1 MAFSAPIWAVTTRNL
16 AISCGPPQIAA
27 RPNDLSPTAVRGY
40 DAQVTTDTAPSAL
53 DELAADYWDA
63 WLAQHP
69 AFATAIGDR
78 RFDDRLEDNSPAG
91 RDAWRSQLDAFEHR
105 LAALSDDSVTAAAL
119 RESVVAD
126 RGHLDAD
133 LEAFNVDP
141 MDGPQV
147 DLLNIPSFQPIRSA
161 EEADA
166 LIARWRDMAR
176 FLGQAGDN
184 LRRGAAEGRIGVRML
199 VTKVIDQLDEL
210 LARPDEDWPLMD
222 PARDWPELREPLLT
236 VIDETIRPAFERY
249 GAVIRDEIA
258 PRARPDD
265 KPGLMHLPGGADAY
279 RLLVRAHTS
288 LVLSPEEIHEI
299 GLEEVRRIDAEFTE
313 LGARLLGTD
322 GLQPTLKAL
331 REDPALHF
339 QTREEIQVVAEA
351 SLARANAAIG
361 EWFGR
366 LPKARCEVVVM
377 PAHEE
382 RHSTIAYY
390 RDPAADGSRPGQYFV
405 NTYAPETRPRY
416 EAETLAF
423 HESVPGHHLQIAI
436 AQELDG
442 LPAFRRF
449 NGTTAF
455 VEGWGLYTE
464 RLSDEMGLLSD
475 EVAGFGV
482 LSFDAWRALRLVVD
496 TGIHALGWTRQQAID
511 FMAGHSAL
519 GENNIA
525 NEVDRYIAY
534 AGQAL
539 AYKLG
544 QREILALRAEARE
557 RQGDRFDIRRFHDAV
572 LGEGALPLPVLRQV
586 VERALV

>member
-1 MAFSAPIWAVTTRNL
+1 MTTE
-16 AISCGPPQIAA
+16 
-27 RPNDLSPTAVRGY
+27 
-40 DAQVTTDTAPSAL
+40 AL
-53 DELAADYWDA
+53 DQLAAEYWDA

-69 AFATAIGDR
+69 TFATAIGDR
-78 RFDDRLEDNSPAG
+78 RFDDRLDDNSPAG
-91 RDAWRSQLDAFEHR
+91 RDAWRTQLDSFERR
-105 LAALSDDSVTAAAL
+105 LTEIGEDSVTASAL
-119 RESVVAD
+119 KEAMVAD
-126 RGHLDAD
+126 RGHLEAD

-147 DLLNIPSFQPIRSA
+147 DLLNIPAFQPVRST

-166 LIARWRDMAR
+166 LLARWRDMPR
-176 FLGQAGDN
+176 YLDQAGDN
-184 LRRGAAEGRIGVRML
+184 LRRGAAEGRIGVAAL
-199 VTKVIDQLDEL
+199 CTKVIDELDEL
-210 LARPDEDWPLMD
+210 LARPDTDWPLLD
-222 PARDWPELREPLLT
+222 PAKEWPELREGLLA
-236 VIDETIRPAFERY
+236 VIGQGIRPAFERY
-249 GAVIRDEIA
+249 RAVIGDEIA
-258 PRARPDD
+258 PKARSDD
-265 KPGLMHLPGGADAY
+265 KPGLMHLPGGAEAY

-288 LVLSPEEIHEI
+288 LALSPEEIHET
-299 GLEEVRRIDAEFTE
+299 GLREIRRIDAEFAE
-313 LGARLLGTD
+313 LGATLLGTN

-339 QTREEIQVVAEA
+339 ETREEIKQVAEA

-361 EWFGR
+361 DWFGR

-382 RHSTIAYY
+382 KHSTIAYY

-455 VEGWGLYTE
+455 IEGWGLYTE
-464 RLSDEMGLLSD
+464 RLSQEMGLLSND
-475 EVAGFGV
+475 VAGFGV

-511 FMAGHSAL
+511 FMASHSAL

-544 QREILALRAEARE
+544 QLEILALRAEARQ
-557 RQGDRFDIRRFHDAV
+557 RQGDRFDIRRFHDTV
-572 LGEGALPLPVLRQV
+572 LTEGALPLPVLRQV
-586 VERALV
+586 VERALA

>member
-1 MAFSAPIWAVTTRNL
+1 
-16 AISCGPPQIAA
+16 
-27 RPNDLSPTAVRGY
+27 
-40 DAQVTTDTAPSAL
+40 VTTDRL

-63 WLAQHP
+63 WLGQHP
-69 AFATAIGDR
+69 TFATAIGDR
-78 RFDDRLEDNSPAG
+78 RFDDRLEDNSPAA
-91 RDAWRSQLDAFEHR
+91 RDAWRTQLDSFEQR
-105 LAALSDDSVTAAAL
+105 LAEIGDDSVTASAL
-119 RESVVAD
+119 KEAMVAD
-126 RGHLDAD
+126 GGHLEAD

-147 DLLNIPSFQPIRSA
+147 ALLNIPSYQVIRSA
-161 EEADA
+161 DEADG
-166 LIARWRDMAR
+166 LLARWRDMPR
-176 FLGQAGDN
+176 YLDQAGDN
-184 LRRGAAEGRIGVRML
+184 LRRGAAEGRIGVAAL
-199 VTKVIDQLDEL
+199 CTKVIDELDEL
-210 LARPDEDWPLMD
+210 LARPDTDWPLLD
-222 PARDWPELREPLLT
+222 PATEWPDLREGLLAVT
-236 VIDETIRPAFERY
+236 GEEIRPAFERY
-249 GAVIRDEIA
+249 RAVIADEIA
-258 PRARPDD
+258 PKARSDD
-265 KPGLMHLPGGADAY
+265 APGLMHLPGGAEAY

-288 LVLSPEEIHEI
+288 LALSPEEIHEI
-299 GLEEVRRIDAEFTE
+299 GLEEIRRIDAEFTE
-313 LGARLLGTD
+313 LGARLLGTN
-322 GLQPTLKAL
+322 GLQPTLTAL

-339 QTREEIQVVAEA
+339 ETREEIREVAEA
-351 SLARANAAIG
+351 SLARANDAIG

-366 LPKARCEVVVM
+366 LPKARCEVVAM

-382 RHSTIAYY
+382 KHSTIAYY

-449 NGTTAF
+449 NGTTAYI
-455 VEGWGLYTE
+455 EGWGLYTE
-464 RLSDEMGLLSD
+464 RLSQEMGLLSD

-496 TGIHALGWTRQQAID
+496 TGMHALGWSRQRAID
-511 FMAGHSAL
+511 FMVEHSAL
-519 GENNIA
+519 GENNVA

-544 QREILALRAEARE
+544 QLEILALRSEARE

-572 LGEGALPLPVLRQV
+572 LSEGALPLPVLRQV
-586 VERALV
+586 VENELA

>member
-1 MAFSAPIWAVTTRNL
+1 
-16 AISCGPPQIAA
+16 
-27 RPNDLSPTAVRGY
+27 
-40 DAQVTTDTAPSAL
+40 VTTDAL
-53 DELAADYWDA
+53 DQLAADYWDA

-69 AFATAIGDR
+69 TFATAIGDR

-91 RDAWRSQLDAFEHR
+91 RDAWRTQLDSFERR
-105 LAALSDDSVTAAAL
+105 LAEIGDDSVTAAAL
-119 RESVVAD
+119 TESMVAD

-147 DLLNIPSFQPIRSA
+147 DLLNIASFQPIRST

-166 LIARWRDMAR
+166 LLARWRDMPR
-176 FLGQAGDN
+176 YLDQAGEN
-184 LRRGAAEGRIGVRML
+184 LRRGAADGRIGVGTL
-199 VTKVIDQLDEL
+199 CTKVIDELDEL
-210 LARPDEDWPLMD
+210 LARPDTDWPLLD
-222 PARDWPELREPLLT
+222 PAKEWPDLREGLLA
-236 VIDETIRPAFERY
+236 VIGEEIRPAFERY
-249 GAVIRDEIA
+249 RAVIADEIA
-258 PRARPDD
+258 PKARSNDR
-265 KPGLMHLPGGADAY
+265 PGLMHLPGGAEAY

-288 LVLSPEEIHEI
+288 LALSPEEIHEI
-299 GLEEVRRIDAEFTE
+299 GLEEIRRIDAEFTK
-313 LGARLLGTD
+313 LGARLLGTN
-322 GLQPTLKAL
+322 GLQPTLTAL

-339 QTREEIQVVAEA
+339 ETREEIKQVAEA

-361 EWFGR
+361 DWFGR

-382 RHSTIAYY
+382 KHSTIAYY

-464 RLSDEMGLLSD
+464 RLSEEMGLLSN

-496 TGIHALGWTRQQAID
+496 TGMHALGWSRQRAID
-511 FMAGHSAL
+511 FMVEHSAL
-519 GENNIA
+519 GENNVA

-544 QREILALRAEARE
+544 QLEILALRSQARE

-572 LGEGALPLPVLRQV
+572 LSEGALPLPVLRQV
-586 VERALV
+586 VENELA

>member
-1 MAFSAPIWAVTTRNL
+1 MTTE
-16 AISCGPPQIAA
+16 
-27 RPNDLSPTAVRGY
+27 
-40 DAQVTTDTAPSAL
+40 AL
-53 DELAADYWDA
+53 DQLAAEYWDA

-69 AFATAIGDR
+69 TFATAIGDR
-78 RFDDRLEDNSPAG
+78 RFDDRLDDNSPAG
-91 RDAWRSQLDAFEHR
+91 RDAWRTQLDSFERR
-105 LAALSDDSVTAAAL
+105 LAEIGDDSVTASAL
-119 RESVVAD
+119 KEAMVAD
-126 RGHLDAD
+126 GGHLEAD

-147 DLLNIPSFQPIRSA
+147 DLLNIPAFQPIRST

-166 LIARWRDMAR
+166 LLARWRDMPR
-176 FLGQAGDN
+176 YLDQAGDN
-184 LRRGAAEGRIGVRML
+184 LRRGAAEGRIGVAAL
-199 VTKVIDQLDEL
+199 CTKVIDELDEL
-210 LARPDEDWPLMD
+210 LARPDTDWPLLD
-222 PARDWPELREPLLT
+222 PAKEWPELREGLLA
-236 VIDETIRPAFERY
+236 VIGQGIRPAFERY
-249 GAVIRDEIA
+249 RAVIGDEIA
-258 PRARPDD
+258 PKARSDD
-265 KPGLMHLPGGADAY
+265 KPGLMHLPGGAEAY

-288 LVLSPEEIHEI
+288 LALSPEEIHET
-299 GLEEVRRIDAEFTE
+299 GLREIRRIDAEFAE
-313 LGARLLGTD
+313 LGATLLGTN

-339 QTREEIQVVAEA
+339 ETREEIKQVAEA

-361 EWFGR
+361 DWFGR
-366 LPKARCEVVVM
+366 LPKARCEVVAM

-382 RHSTIAYY
+382 KHSTIAYY

-405 NTYAPETRPRY
+405 NTYAPGTRPRY

-455 VEGWGLYTE
+455 IEGWGLYTE
-464 RLSDEMGLLSD
+464 RLSQEMGLLSND
-475 EVAGFGV
+475 VAGFGV

-511 FMAGHSAL
+511 FMASHSAL

-544 QREILALRAEARE
+544 QLEILALRAEARQ

-572 LGEGALPLPVLRQV
+572 LTEGALPLPVLRQV
-586 VERALV
+586 VERALA

>member
-1 MAFSAPIWAVTTRNL
+1 M
-16 AISCGPPQIAA
+16 
-27 RPNDLSPTAVRGY
+27 
-40 DAQVTTDTAPSAL
+40 TTDAL
-53 DELAADYWDA
+53 DQLAADYWDA

-69 AFATAIGDR
+69 TFATAIGDR

-91 RDAWRSQLDAFEHR
+91 RDAWRTQLDSFERR
-105 LAALSDDSVTAAAL
+105 LAEIGDDSVTAAAL
-119 RESVVAD
+119 TESMVAD

-147 DLLNIPSFQPIRSA
+147 DLLNIPSFQPIRST

-166 LIARWRDMAR
+166 LLARWRDMPR
-176 FLGQAGDN
+176 YLDQAGEN
-184 LRRGAAEGRIGVRML
+184 LRRGAADGRIGVATL
-199 VTKVIDQLDEL
+199 CTKVIDELDEL
-210 LARPDEDWPLMD
+210 LARPDTDWPLLD
-222 PARDWPELREPLLT
+222 PAKEWPDLREGLLA
-236 VIDETIRPAFERY
+236 VIGEEIRLAFERY
-249 GAVIRDEIA
+249 RAVIADEIA
-258 PRARPDD
+258 PRARSDD
-265 KPGLMHLPGGADAY
+265 TPGLMHLPGGGEAY

-288 LVLSPEEIHEI
+288 LALSPEEIHEI
-299 GLEEVRRIDAEFTE
+299 GLREIRRIDAEFTE
-313 LGARLLGTD
+313 LGARLLGTN
-322 GLQPTLKAL
+322 GLQPTLTAL

-339 QTREEIQVVAEA
+339 ETREEIKQVAEA

-361 EWFGR
+361 DWFGR

-382 RHSTIAYY
+382 KHSTIAYY

-464 RLSDEMGLLSD
+464 RLSVEMGLLSND
-475 EVAGFGV
+475 VAGFGV

-496 TGIHALGWTRQQAID
+496 TGMHALGWSRQRAID
-511 FMAGHSAL
+511 FMVEHSAL
-519 GENNIA
+519 GENNVA

-544 QREILALRAEARE
+544 QLEILALRSQARE

-572 LGEGALPLPVLRQV
+572 LSEGALPLPVLRQV
-586 VERALV
+586 VERALA

>member
-1 MAFSAPIWAVTTRNL
+1 
-16 AISCGPPQIAA
+16 
-27 RPNDLSPTAVRGY
+27 
-40 DAQVTTDTAPSAL
+40 VTTDRL

-63 WLAQHP
+63 WLGQHP
-69 AFATAIGDR
+69 TFATAIGDR
-78 RFDDRLEDNSPAG
+78 RFDDRLEDNSPAA
-91 RDAWRSQLDAFEHR
+91 RDAWRTQLEGFERR
-105 LAALSDDSVTAAAL
+105 LAEIGEDSVTASAQKEAM
-119 RESVVAD
+119 VAD
-126 RGHLDAD
+126 RGHLEAD

-147 DLLNIPSFQPIRSA
+147 DLLNIPSFQPIRST
-161 EEADA
+161 EQADA
-166 LIARWRDMAR
+166 LLARWRDMPR
-176 FLGQAGDN
+176 YLDQAGEN
-184 LRRGAAEGRIGVRML
+184 LRRGAAEGRIGVAAL
-199 VTKVIDQLDEL
+199 CTKVIDELDEL
-210 LARPDEDWPLMD
+210 LARPDTDWPLLD
-222 PARDWPELREPLLT
+222 PATEWPDLREGLLAVT
-236 VIDETIRPAFERY
+236 GEEIRPAFERY
-249 GAVIRDEIA
+249 RAVIADEIA
-258 PRARPDD
+258 PKARSNDR
-265 KPGLMHLPGGADAY
+265 PGLMHLPGGAEAY

-288 LVLSPEEIHEI
+288 LALSPEEIHEI
-299 GLEEVRRIDAEFTE
+299 GLEEIRRIDAEFTE
-313 LGARLLGTD
+313 LGAKLLGTN
-322 GLQPTLKAL
+322 GLQPTLTAL

-339 QTREEIQVVAEA
+339 ETREEIKQVAEA
-351 SLARANAAIG
+351 SLARASAAIG

-366 LPKARCEVVVM
+366 LPKARCEVVAM

-382 RHSTIAYY
+382 KHSTIAYY

-449 NGTTAF
+449 NGTTAYI
-455 VEGWGLYTE
+455 EGWGLYTE
-464 RLSDEMGLLSD
+464 RLSQEMGLLSD

-511 FMAGHSAL
+511 FMVEHSAL
-519 GENNIA
+519 GENNVA

-544 QREILALRAEARE
+544 QLEILALRTEARD

-572 LGEGALPLPVLRQV
+572 LSEGALPLPVLRQV
-586 VERALV
+586 VETELA

>member
-1 MAFSAPIWAVTTRNL
+1 
-16 AISCGPPQIAA
+16 
-27 RPNDLSPTAVRGY
+27 
-40 DAQVTTDTAPSAL
+40 VTTDAL
-53 DELAADYWDA
+53 DQLAADYWDA

-69 AFATAIGDR
+69 TFATAIGDR

-91 RDAWRSQLDAFEHR
+91 RDAWRTQLDSFERR
-105 LAALSDDSVTAAAL
+105 LAEIGDDSVTAAAL
-119 RESVVAD
+119 TESMVAD

-147 DLLNIPSFQPIRSA
+147 DLLNIASFQPIRST

-166 LIARWRDMAR
+166 LLARWRDMPR
-176 FLGQAGDN
+176 YLDQAGEN
-184 LRRGAAEGRIGVRML
+184 LRRGAADGRIGVGTL
-199 VTKVIDQLDEL
+199 CTKVIDELDEL
-210 LARPDEDWPLMD
+210 LARPDTDWPLLD
-222 PARDWPELREPLLT
+222 PAKEWPDLREGLLA
-236 VIDETIRPAFERY
+236 VIGEEIRLAFERY
-249 GAVIRDEIA
+249 RAVIADEIA
-258 PRARPDD
+258 PRARSDD
-265 KPGLMHLPGGADAY
+265 TPGLMHLPGGGEAY

-288 LVLSPEEIHEI
+288 LALSPEEIHEI
-299 GLEEVRRIDAEFTE
+299 GLREIRRIDAEFTE
-313 LGARLLGTD
+313 LGARLLGTN
-322 GLQPTLKAL
+322 GLQPTLTAL

-339 QTREEIQVVAEA
+339 ETREEIKQVAEA

-361 EWFGR
+361 DWFGR

-382 RHSTIAYY
+382 KHSTIAYY

-464 RLSDEMGLLSD
+464 RLSEEMGLLSN

-496 TGIHALGWTRQQAID
+496 TGMHALGWSRQRAID
-511 FMAGHSAL
+511 FMVEHSAL
-519 GENNIA
+519 GENNVA

-544 QREILALRAEARE
+544 QLEILALRSQARE

-572 LGEGALPLPVLRQV
+572 LSEGALPLPVLRQV
-586 VERALV
+586 VERALA

>member
-1 MAFSAPIWAVTTRNL
+1 MTT
-16 AISCGPPQIAA
+16 AA
-27 RPNDLSPTAVRGY
+27 DPTA
-40 DAQVTTDTAPSAL
+40 L
-53 DELAADYWDA
+53 DQLAADYWDA

-91 RDAWRSQLDAFEHR
+91 RGAWRTQLDDFERR
-105 LAALSDDSVTAAAL
+105 LAELNDDSVTASAL
-119 RESVVAD
+119 KESMVAD

-147 DLLNIPSFQPIRSA
+147 DLLNIPSFQPVRSA
-161 EEADA
+161 GEADA
-166 LIARWRDMAR
+166 LLARWSDMAR
-176 FLGQAGDN
+176 YLDQAGEN
-184 LRRGAAEGRIGVRML
+184 LRRGAAEGRIGVRTL
-199 VTKVIDQLDEL
+199 VTKVIDEIDEL
-210 LARPDEDWPLMD
+210 LARPDDDWPLMD
-222 PARDWPELREPLLT
+222 PAEDWPRLREPLLA
-236 VIDETIRPAFERY
+236 VIGETIRPAFERY
-249 GAVIRDEIA
+249 RAVIRDEIA
-258 PRARPDD
+258 PHARPDD
-265 KPGLMHLPGGADAY
+265 KPGLMHLPGGAEAY

-288 LVLSPEEIHEI
+288 LTLTAEQIHEV
-299 GLEEVRRIDAEFTE
+299 GLEEIRRIDSEFTE
-313 LGARLLGTD
+313 LGSRLLGTN
-322 GLQPTLKAL
+322 GLQPTLQAL

-339 QTREEIQVVAEA
+339 QTREEIREVAEA

-361 EWFGR
+361 DWFGR
-366 LPKARCEVVVM
+366 LPKAPCEVVPM

-382 RHSTIAYY
+382 KHSTIAYY

-423 HESVPGHHLQIAI
+423 HESVPGHHLQLAI
-436 AQELDG
+436 MQELTD

-449 NGTTAF
+449 NGTTAY

-475 EVAGFGV
+475 EVARFGV

-496 TGIHALGWTRQQAID
+496 TGIHALGWTRQRAID
-511 FMAGHSAL
+511 FMASHSAL

-557 RQGDRFDIRRFHDAV
+557 RQGDRFDIRRFHDTV